1 MLFEDFFNQS
11 RHLYTVATIGFGKK
25 EVNKSFSSRESATR
39 FMYKLCD
46 KNSLHIVEVWD
57 DGHYKTY
64 RCANGVNFYINRL

>member
-11 RHLYTVATIGFGKK
+11 RHLYTVATTGFGKK

-46 KNSLHIVEVWD
+46 KNSLHIVEV
-57 DGHYKTY
+57 
-64 RCANGVNFYINRL
+64 